1 MASSK
6 CKACGEH
13 VTFEKETCPNCG
25 TERSK
30 RRSPIIYLILGLVV
44 VAVFSRAMEMARTGV
59 HGLSTYVPW

>member
-13 VTFEKETCPNCG
+13 VTFEKEACPNCG
-25 TERSK
+25 AERSK

-59 HGLSTYVPW
+59 HGLSGYVPW